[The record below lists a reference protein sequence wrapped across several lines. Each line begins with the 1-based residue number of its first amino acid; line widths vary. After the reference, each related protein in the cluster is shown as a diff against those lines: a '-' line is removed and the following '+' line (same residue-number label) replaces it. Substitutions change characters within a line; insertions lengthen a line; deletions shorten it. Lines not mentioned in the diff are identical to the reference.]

1 MSYKK
6 VIITEYGTPDVMQLV
21 EEAAFPEPK
30 ADEVRIKVLNTSA
43 NFTDMMIRKG
53 KYPDVKE
60 KPPFALGYDMVGIVD
75 KTGSGVTTF
84 KTGDRVAD
92 MTVIGAY
99 SEYICLSAER
109 LSPVPASLDTA
120 EAVALILSYTTAYQL
135 LHRIAKVNKG
145 DSILIHG
152 ASGAVG
158 TAMLQLGRLHNL
170 TMYGTASA
178 SNHDKVKSN
187 GGIPIDYKS
196 EDFVQRISELTDNG
210 VDAVFDPIGG
220 KNFKKSFKSL
230 KPGGKLLAFG
240 FYNAVMGKGGNIPL
254 GFMKILLWN
263 ILPNGKTARFYSI
276 GSVRKN
282 HPEWFKEDL
291 KQLFSLMEDG
301 KIKPEIKEHVPMEEA
316 KSVHEK
322 MEKEEISGKII
333 FDVG

>member
-6 VIITEYGTPDVMQLV
+6 VVITEYGTPEVMQLI
-21 EEAAFPEPK
+21 EEATLPEPK
-30 ADEVRIKVLNTSA
+30 ADEVRIKVINTSA

-53 KYPDVKE
+53 KYPDVKD
-60 KPPFALGYDMVGIVD
+60 KPPFALGYDMAGIVD
-75 KTGSGVTTF
+75 KTGSGVTSL

-99 SEYICLSAER
+99 SEYICLPVER
-109 LSPVPASLDTA
+109 LIPIPASLDTA

-135 LHRIAKVNKG
+135 LHRNAKVNKG

-170 TMYGTASA
+170 TMYGTASKP
-178 SNHDKVKSN
+178 NHDKVKSN

-196 EDFVQRISELTDNG
+196 EDFVQQISELTDNG

-230 KPGGKLLAFG
+230 KPGGKLVAFG
-240 FYNAVMGKGGNIPL
+240 FYNSVMGKDGNIPL
-254 GFMKILLWN
+254 DFMKILMWN
-263 ILPNGKTARFYSI
+263 IFPNGKSSGFYSI
-276 GSVRKN
+276 DGLRKK
-282 HPEWFKEDL
+282 HPDWFKADL
-291 KQLFSLMEDG
+291 QSLFGLLEDG
-301 KIKPEIKEHVPMEEA
+301 KIQPEIAGHVPLEKA
-316 KSVHEK
+316 RSIHEK
-322 MEKEEISGKII
+322 MEKEEITGKII